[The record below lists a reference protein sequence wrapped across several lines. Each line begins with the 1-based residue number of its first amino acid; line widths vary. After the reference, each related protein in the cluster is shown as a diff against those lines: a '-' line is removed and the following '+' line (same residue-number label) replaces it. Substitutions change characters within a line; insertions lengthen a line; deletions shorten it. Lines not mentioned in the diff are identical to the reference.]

1 MTRFAVARPVSTR
14 KRVRAFNGEGAL
26 TALRD
31 AGFGKGL
38 EVFGFNKGQFSFIDL
53 IDACLEFTGPAEA
66 TIATWTAADA
76 DLRRAAEFLKRG
88 RITKATWIVDYSFE
102 TRQPAFCELLRELFG
117 DNSIRTLASHAKFVT
132 LGNAE
137 WNLVLQSSMNLNQNR
152 RIENFWIADDPQLFE
167 EYSSLV
173 ADVFAL
179 QADTASLGHPPKTR
193 RAELA
198 RIGRTAATDPFAE
211 IGSVADMLPSLNP
224 VDKIR

>member
-1 MTRFAVARPVSTR
+1 MSRFAVARPVPAR
-14 KRVRAFNGEGAL
+14 KRIRAFNGEGAL

-31 AGFGKGL
+31 AGFGPGL

-53 IDACLEFTGPAEA
+53 IEACLEFTGPAEA
-66 TIATWTAADA
+66 VIATWTAADA

-102 TRQPAFCELLRELFG
+102 TRQPTFCALLRELFG
-117 DNSIRTLASHAKFVT
+117 DDAIRTLASHAKFVT
-132 LGNAE
+132 LGNAS

-152 RIENFWIADDPQLFE
+152 RIENFWIADDRQLFE
-167 EYSSLV
+167 DYSALV

-179 QADTASLGHPPKTR
+179 QADTASFGHPPKTR

-198 RIGRTAATDPFAE
+198 RMGKTTTADPFAD
-211 IGSVADMLPSLNP
+211 IGSVADMLPSLTP